1 VRSATFVIGSR
12 NSKKGCLSNIFQK
25 HPQEYSGYFGK
36 VAGKCEKCQNTLKES
51 KKGIF
56 CNSRQNLRHVL
67 SFCIFAMQFAFCSFF
82 RGSYLGTPAIQF
94 ETGSPSSNVIV
105 KVPIDVIQNSLCI
118 DYKGD
123 AQMPR
128 IEEEGLSPPQPPTQQ
143 HATLFDARDS
153 SKWKVFTFIMWPL
166 MCNMHPLACSRRG
179 RRVVAPY
186 FCEGAEA
193 MRIAACKVFCLYLDI

>member
-1 VRSATFVIGSR
+1 MWNVWADGAVRSATFVIGSR

-25 HPQEYSGYFGK
+25 HPLEYSGYFGK

-105 KVPIDVIQNSLCI
+105 KVPIDVIHVVNGSIGIDIFSCMSLQNVASDTATGCI
-118 DYKGD
+118 LQCLKQVHILSQQRTQTILLYYLH
-123 AQMPR
+123 R
-128 IEEEGLSPPQPPTQQ
+128 IWVKSYHRVQ
-143 HATLFDARDS
+143 H
-153 SKWKVFTFIMWPL
+153 V
-166 MCNMHPLACSRRG
+166 
-179 RRVVAPY
+179 
-186 FCEGAEA
+186 
-193 MRIAACKVFCLYLDI
+193 

>member
-1 VRSATFVIGSR
+1 MGARGTRQAAAISIMNRTENVEA
-12 NSKKGCLSNIFQK
+12 
-25 HPQEYSGYFGK
+25 
-36 VAGKCEKCQNTLKES
+36 EKREA
-51 KKGIF
+51 
-56 CNSRQNLRHVL
+56 LRHCKSL
-67 SFCIFAMQFAFCSFF
+67 
-82 RGSYLGTPAIQF
+82 AINNL
-94 ETGSPSSNVIV
+94 NVSIWWSLLYAYR
-105 KVPIDVIQNSLCI
+105 NSLCI

-128 IEEEGLSPPQPPTQQ
+128 IEEGLSPPQPPTQQ